1 MHQPSL
7 FHRTTVL
14 VYGVFA
20 YAVFFVTFCYT
31 PGFVGNFLVPKSI
44 DAPPATSFGLALLVN
59 LGLLGLFSV
68 QHSVMARPFFKRWFT
83 RIIPEAAERS
93 TYTLVSSLAL
103 IALFW
108 FWQPMG
114 GIIWQVDN
122 VAGRALLVV
131 GLASGWLLV
140 LAVSFM
146 INHFD
151 LFGLRQVWL
160 HFRNRPYTA
169 IKFKT
174 PGLYK
179 YVRHPLY
186 VGWLLLFWCT
196 PTMTV
201 AHLFF
206 AVLTTG
212 YILTGLYFEE
222 RDLQDAHP
230 EYADYKRTTPIFVP
244 GVGSQAA
251 ATGRSVIGSRVSNMD
266 NNDSLQ
272 RL

>member
-1 MHQPSL
+1 MNHPS
-7 FHRTTVL
+7 FFKRVAVL
-14 VYGVFA
+14 LYGVIA
-20 YAVFFVTFCYT
+20 YAIFFATFCYT
-31 PGFVGNFLVPKSI
+31 PGFIGNFLVPKSI
-44 DAPPATSFGLALLVN
+44 DAPPTTSFGMALLVN

-83 RIIPEAAERS
+83 RMIPESAERS
-93 TYTLVSSLAL
+93 TYTLLSSLCL

-114 GIIWQVDN
+114 GVVWQVDN
-122 VAGRALLVV
+122 EIGRSLLLT
-131 GLASGWLLV
+131 GLAAGFLLV

-160 HFRNRPYTA
+160 YFRKRPYTA
-169 IKFKT
+169 IQFKT
-174 PGLYK
+174 PALYK

-186 VGWLLLFWCT
+186 VGWLLAFWCT

-206 AVLTTG
+206 AVMTTG
-212 YILTGLYFEE
+212 YILVGMTLEE
-222 RDLQDAHP
+222 RDLQEAHP
-230 EYADYKRTTPIFVP
+230 EYADYKRTTPAFVP
-244 GVGSQAA
+244 RVGNVPTTDEQTA
-251 ATGRSVIGSRVSNMD
+251 D
-266 NNDSLQ
+266 
-272 RL
+272 

>member
-1 MHQPSL
+1 MNQPSL

-14 VYGVFA
+14 LYGVFA

-44 DAPPATSFGLALLVN
+44 DAPPTTSFGLALLVN

-114 GIIWQVDN
+114 GMIWQVDN
-122 VAGRALLVV
+122 AAGRPLLLV

-169 IKFKT
+169 IKFAT

-179 YVRHPLY
+179 LVRHPLY

-196 PTMTV
+196 PTMTA

-206 AVLTTG
+206 AVMTTG
-212 YILTGLYFEE
+212 YILAGLYFEE

-230 EYADYKRTTPIFVP
+230 EYADYRRTTPMFLP
-244 GVGSQAA
+244 RVGNNAA
-251 ATGRSVIGSRVSNMD
+251 ATSRSVDGSNVSNMD